1 MHSIQ
6 PITPRQAEALILE
19 LDAYLCC
26 IYPPED
32 NHLDG
37 ISVLEQSG
45 AKMLGA
51 YLEGEL
57 VGCAALKF
65 HADYAEV
72 KRVFVKPEFRGRGLS
87 RALMSSLHALA
98 LEHGQNTLR
107 LETGDKQLEA
117 LGLYQTLGYGRIE
130 PFGEYRCTPQS
141 ICMEKVL

>member
-6 PITPRQAEALILE
+6 PIAPRQAEALILE
-19 LDAYLCC
+19 LDAYLCS

-37 ISVLEQSG
+37 VSVLEQSG
-45 AKMLGA
+45 ARMLGA
-51 YLEGEL
+51 FLEGEL

-65 HADYAEV
+65 HPDYAEV

-87 RALMSSLHALA
+87 RALMNSLHTLA
-98 LEHGQNTLR
+98 LEHGQNTLK

-117 LGLYQTLGYGRIE
+117 LGLYENLGYRVIE

-141 ICMEKVL
+141 LCMEKRL